1 VGFEE
6 FDSPRKKLVI
16 HSKYE
21 CPVLNF
27 KNVDITRPE
36 YGSTTAPKG
45 MWHQY
50 GEIPDYSS
58 VGVFT
63 QVLDIPT
70 AETTTPSATASLADT
85 LGIQKEKK
93 AVGRLATSRQV
104 EEALIILPYYVDND
118 SPDQKT
124 KFFEFGSTA
133 IQSFMKAANKR
144 SINDQDDQIVRQIRL
159 MKKYVFPPF
168 LDFVSFPDEANV
180 KKPLM
185 YIFEFGRTLSQQDL
199 ADIWQGVLPDAGITA
214 VKREAVIDLDTTYAN
229 MPRSTFSADGKEKT
243 IETIDIIEGN
253 VKTLLA
259 SAQAPIMKGDVKLL
273 DKINFND
280 LDFFVFKVKK
290 RGEFEYSKVTKNTTD
305 DQFQF
310 DFKATGLKSQMPY
323 IDDFGQKRLSYSYN
337 YPYDF
342 FSLIELAKVDAQIEM
357 SGDEEE

>member
-1 VGFEE
+1 MPMVIL
-6 FDSPRKKLVI
+6 LV
-16 HSKYE
+16 
-21 CPVLNF
+21 L
-27 KNVDITRPE
+27 KNSIRQEASWLFTRNTSVP
-36 YGSTTAPKG
+36 YSTLRTHRYNRIG
-45 MWHQY
+45 
-50 GEIPDYSS
+50 I
-58 VGVFT
+58 FT

-70 AETTTPSATASLADT
+70 AERTTPASTASLADA

-93 AVGRLATSRQV
+93 AIGRLATSRQV
-104 EEALIILPYYVDND
+104 EEALIVLPYYVDND

-124 KFFEFGSTA
+124 RFFEFDSNA
-133 IQSFMKAANKR
+133 IQGFMKAANKK
-144 SINDQDDQIVRQIRL
+144 SIKSEDDQIVRQIRL
-159 MKKYVFPPF
+159 MKKYIFPPF
-168 LDFVSFPDEANV
+168 MDFVSFPDEANV
-180 KKPLM
+180 KSPLM

-214 VKREAVIDLDTTYAN
+214 VKREAVIDLDTTYSN
-229 MPRSTFSADGKEKT
+229 MPKSTFVSGKEEG

-290 RGEFEYSKVTKNTTD
+290 RGEFEYSKITKNAVD

-310 DFKATGLKSQMPY
+310 DFKATGLKAQMPY
-323 IDDFGQKRLSYSYN
+323 IDDFGEKKLSYSYN